1 LVVLCALLLLFLFSL
16 AAGAALLL
24 ASAISTYGAC
34 VFVVWRSNR
43 FFLSPRWHF
52 SNYVALAL
60 VIAASALMGAFAKGF
75 ESFLLF
81 SLAAWAVAVAFFLAS
96 WAQLTAV
103 RSYSAYVPP
112 PL

>member
-1 LVVLCALLLLFLFSL
+1 
-16 AAGAALLL
+16 
-24 ASAISTYGAC
+24 
-34 VFVVWRSNR
+34 
-43 FFLSPRWHF
+43 
-52 SNYVALAL
+52 
-60 VIAASALMGAFAKGF
+60 MGAFAKGF